1 MVVHVEKI
9 KERGTLNEGRG
20 PSLRRAPP
28 VCLSIRGPICK
39 WPSVAERG
47 GKKKFPSLA
56 CCFSPSLS
64 LSFSL
69 SVPMPLLS
77 GIMLSD
83 STLKQE
89 RKGESGEDREGIMYR
104 NQMINY

>member
-1 MVVHVEKI
+1 MAVHVEKI

-39 WPSVAERG
+39 WPSVAGRG
-47 GKKKFPSLA
+47 GKKKFLSPDCL
-56 CCFSPSLS
+56 SPSLS
-64 LSFSL
+64 FSFSL

-77 GIMLSD
+77 V
-83 STLKQE
+83 QE
-89 RKGESGEDREGIMYR
+89 
-104 NQMINY
+104 

>member
-1 MVVHVEKI
+1 MAVHVEKI
-9 KERGTLNEGRG
+9 KERGTSKEGRG

-47 GKKKFPSLA
+47 GKKKFPSLT
-56 CCFSPSLS
+56 

-69 SVPMPLLS
+69 YLFRCVTSLGA

-89 RKGESGEDREGIMYR
+89 SKEKREGER
-104 NQMINY
+104 